1 MVYCGIYPADS
12 GKYTDLRE
20 ALEKLKLNDASLVF
34 EPETSSALGFGFRC
48 GFLGLLHLDIIKE
61 RIEREFKIDIIATS
75 PSVIYEVI
83 LNNGK
88 TEMID
93 SPSKLPDKTLIKE
106 IKEPFIKASIFTP
119 STYIGQVMELCQNK
133 RGIYKGLDYI
143 DKTRVN
149 IHYYVPLGEIIY
161 DFYDKLKS
169 YKTSNEELNNW
180 KVYEFETYRNN
191 EGEN

>member
-1 MVYCGIYPADS
+1 M
-12 GKYTDLRE
+12 
-20 ALEKLKLNDASLVF
+20 EKLKLSDASL
-34 EPETSSALGFGFRC
+34 EYTPETSKALGFGFRC

-119 STYIGQVMELCQNK
+119 ST
-133 RGIYKGLDYI
+133 GIMSK
-143 DKTRVN
+143 
-149 IHYYVPLGEIIY
+149 
-161 DFYDKLKS
+161 
-169 YKTSNEELNNW
+169 
-180 KVYEFETYRNN
+180 
-191 EGEN
+191 